1 MYEPV
6 RNNECGALIM
16 YTNAQY
22 TALNGTNTGIRC
34 NINGV
39 TSFVPLDPANTDY
52 QNIMQLVD
60 AGELTIAPA
69 DEPKANTGN

>member
-1 MYEPV
+1 
-6 RNNECGALIM
+6 M

-22 TALNGTNTGIRC
+22 IASDGQNTEIRVD
-34 NINGV
+34 INGL

-52 QNIMQLVD
+52 QNLMALVA

-69 DEPKANTGN
+69 E

>member
-1 MYEPV
+1 
-6 RNNECGALIM
+6 M

-22 TALNGTNTGIRC
+22 INDRSGNTIGVQCGIS
-34 NINGV
+34 GV

-52 QNIMQLVD
+52 AAIMSLVA

-69 DEPKANTGN
+69 SPQ